1 MNFGETSLTPWAKM
15 VSWCLNGES
24 SQQACALILFHCQ
37 QEIDYVSQPTLTK
50 TRVILLI
57 EDSSADV
64 YIVRESLTK
73 HLKDFDL
80 HVVNDGEK
88 AFKWIEAADLDPSLP
103 CPSLM
108 LLDLNLPKRSGQEI
122 LRRMRQSPRCGN
134 VPIVIL
140 TSSDSP
146 ADRAETARLGAT
158 AYFRKPPDLEEFMQI
173 GMVVERVLDKQKN

>member
-1 MNFGETSLTPWAKM
+1 MGP
-15 VSWCLNGES
+15 NGEAVS
-24 SQQACALILFHCQ
+24 
-37 QEIDYVSQPTLTK
+37 EYVSQPTLTK
-50 TRVILLI
+50 TPVILLV

-64 YIVRESLTK
+64 YIVRESLRK
-73 HLKDFDL
+73 YLKEFDL
-80 HVVNDGEK
+80 QVVNDGEK
-88 AFKWIEAADLDPSLP
+88 AFKWIEATDSDASLP

-122 LRRMRQSPRCGN
+122 LRRMKQSPRCGH
-134 VPIVIL
+134 VPVVIL

-173 GMVVERVLDKQKN
+173 GVVVERVLDQQQN

>member
-1 MNFGETSLTPWAKM
+1 
-15 VSWCLNGES
+15 
-24 SQQACALILFHCQ
+24 
-37 QEIDYVSQPTLTK
+37 VSQSTIAKAP
-50 TRVILLI
+50 VILLI

-64 YIVRESLTK
+64 YIVRESLRK
-73 HLKDFDL
+73 HLKTFDL
-80 HVVNDGEK
+80 QVVTDGEQ
-88 AFKWIEAADLDPSLP
+88 AFSWIEAADLDASTP

-134 VPIVIL
+134 VPVVIL

-146 ADRAETARLGAT
+146 ADRAETAKLGAT

-173 GMVVERVLDKQKN
+173 GVVVERVLDQQKNNGDSIL